1 MIGNDKKTIWKR
13 TCPINSESNSTSD
26 FDPELTSCV
35 ENLNTIEEFF
45 DYFIYGHIVSMIV
58 QCTNKRLGEETKK
71 VDDTEIRG
79 IHRAPIAFRC
89 DQKTRH

>member
-1 MIGNDKKTIWKR
+1 MIGSDKKTVWTR

-45 DYFIYGHIVSMIV
+45 DYFIDELIVSMIV
-58 QCTNKRLGEETKK
+58 QYTNKRLDEETKK
-71 VDDTEIRG
+71 VDETEIKGFIGLLLLFGVTKKKRY
-79 IHRAPIAFRC
+79 
-89 DQKTRH
+89 